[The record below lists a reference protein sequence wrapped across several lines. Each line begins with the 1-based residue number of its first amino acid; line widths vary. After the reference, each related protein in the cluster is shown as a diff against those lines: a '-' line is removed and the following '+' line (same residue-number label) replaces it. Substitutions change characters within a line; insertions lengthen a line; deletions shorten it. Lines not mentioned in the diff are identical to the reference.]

1 MVGALIGILCAVRSA
16 RTATGRWFAV
26 ALQEPLG
33 HVVDD
38 IQPCAAQATK
48 PSQDLVDKGAQV
60 ARQMAPRVALEVA
73 PFSLFLVQVR
83 AVFGEPDDVQPR
95 LALC

>member
-1 MVGALIGILCAVRSA
+1 MVGALIGILSTVRSA

-38 IQPCAAQATK
+38 IQSFAAQATQ
-48 PSQDLVDKGAQV
+48 PSQDLVSKGTQV
-60 ARQMAPRVALEVA
+60 TRQMAPRVALEVA
-73 PFSLFLVQVR
+73 PFSFFLVQLR

-95 LALC
+95 LVLC